1 MGNAFVQIQEN
12 IQSRNERPEPEDKV
26 AGAVFVQVTHIKY
39 WKVEHQIHNMFY
51 DACIYEDTVTDTFML
66 DEKPR

>member
-26 AGAVFVQVTHIKY
+26 AEAVFVQVTHIKH
-39 WKVEHQIHNMFY
+39 WKVEHEIYKMFM
-51 DACIYEDTVTDTFML
+51 ML
-66 DEKPR
+66 AYMKTQSFN